1 VICPGYRADAS
12 ADRRAVGSGRSR
24 FASETLSVRDRVDR
38 NMVTDSSALAENL
51 GLFGT
56 ETTDDLEV
64 VSY

>member
-1 VICPGYRADAS
+1 
-12 ADRRAVGSGRSR
+12 
-24 FASETLSVRDRVDR
+24 
-38 NMVTDSSALAENL
+38 MVTDSSALAENL